1 MRKNQQHIS
10 DVIQG
15 FLKEYELDGKMKEI
29 ELVNRWEEIVGKSI
43 NRHTLR
49 MYLNDKTLY
58 LKLDSSVVRQELHYG
73 KQQLLERINEA
84 MGEALASIGAS
95 RVTSLSDAPWPP
107 PWWHHDG
114 GGPLRSL
121 VRWTDLER

>member
-43 NRHTLR
+43 YRHTLR
-49 MYLNDKTLY
+49 IYLNGKTLY
-58 LKLDSSVVRQELHYG
+58 LKIDSSVVRQELHYG

-84 MGEALASIGAS
+84 MGE
-95 RVTSLSDAPWPP
+95 V
-107 PWWHHDG
+107 
-114 GGPLRSL
+114 L
-121 VRWTDLER
+121 VESVVLK